1 MIPMNTD
8 ICVCTDMDE
17 IFVTGWRRELEY
29 IKRAIELNPTDKRL
43 LNNLIIINLLLYFVS
58 YIL

>member
-43 LNNLIIINLLLYFVS
+43 LNNLRIIKESNQL
-58 YIL
+58 